1 MKRIAS
7 PRRRKAATKSEA
19 GFTLIELIVGL
30 LVGSLLIVGLVELT
44 HRYGQTT
51 SDVRETVADVR
62 AGRSIESV
70 LTLLERA
77 DPGSLVVTS
86 DRIEAKIG
94 SDQVSVGLQTSSSGL
109 TLEWRSPGL
118 NRSIDVPSASKFEQR
133 PDGLIL
139 LLAPSSQTPIA
150 MTMPRRELPFD
161 CQFDTVTLEC
171 RQ

>member
-7 PRRRKAATKSEA
+7 RRRRKAAQNSEA
-19 GFTLIELIVGL
+19 GFTLTELVVGL

-51 SDVRETVADVR
+51 SDVRVTVADAR

-77 DPGSLVVTS
+77 DPGSLAVTS

-94 SDQVSVGLQTSSSGL
+94 ADQVSARLEPSPSGL
-109 TLEWRSPGL
+109 TLEWNSPDL
-118 NRSIDVPSASKFEQR
+118 NRSIDVPPEARFEQR
-133 PDGLIL
+133 PGGMIL
-139 LLAPSSQTPIA
+139 LVVPSSQAPIA
-150 MTMPRRELPFD
+150 MATPRRELPFD

>member
-7 PRRRKAATKSEA
+7 RRRRKAAQNSEA
-19 GFTLIELIVGL
+19 GFTLTELVVGL

-51 SDVRETVADVR
+51 SDVRTAVADVR
-62 AGRSIESV
+62 AGRSIEGV

-94 SDQVSVGLQTSSSGL
+94 AEQVSARLEPSPDGVA
-109 TLEWRSPGL
+109 LEWRSPNL
-118 NRSIDVPSASKFEQR
+118 NRSIDVPAGSRFEQR
-133 PDGLIL
+133 PGGLIV
-139 LLAPSSQTPIA
+139 LLAPNVQTPLA
-150 MTMPRRELPFD
+150 MATPRRELPFD

>member
-7 PRRRKAATKSEA
+7 PRRRKAAHNSDA
-19 GFTLIELIVGL
+19 GFTLTELVVGL

-51 SDVRETVADVR
+51 SDVRETVVGVR
-62 AGRSIESV
+62 AGRSVESM

-86 DRIEAKIG
+86 ERIEAKIG
-94 SDQVSVGLQTSSSGL
+94 ADQVSARLQPSPSGL
-109 TLEWRSPGL
+109 ALEWSSPDL
-118 NRSIDVPSASKFEQR
+118 NRSIDVPLGAKFEQR

-139 LLAPSSQTPIA
+139 LVVPSSQTPIA
-150 MTMPRRELPFD
+150 MATPRRELPFD

>member
-1 MKRIAS
+1 MKHIAS
-7 PRRRKAATKSEA
+7 PQRRKATTDKEA
-19 GFTLIELIVGL
+19 GFTLTELVVGL

-44 HRYGQTT
+44 RRYGQTT
-51 SDVRETVADVR
+51 SDVRETVADAR
-62 AGRSIESV
+62 ASRSIESV

-94 SDQVSVGLQTSSSGL
+94 ADQVSVGLQASPTSL
-109 TLEWRSPGL
+109 TLEWRSPDL
-118 NRSIDVPSASKFEQR
+118 NRSIDVPPGARFEQR
-133 PDGLIL
+133 PGGLIL